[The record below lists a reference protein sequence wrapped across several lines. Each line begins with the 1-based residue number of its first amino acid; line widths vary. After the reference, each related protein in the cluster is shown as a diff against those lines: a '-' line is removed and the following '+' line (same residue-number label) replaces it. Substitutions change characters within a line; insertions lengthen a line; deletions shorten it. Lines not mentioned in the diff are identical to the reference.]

1 MTKEE
6 FRLGFYRIHSDF
18 IAQALEFTRCDN
30 IYRCC
35 KFKNEFLEKCKNN
48 GIDIKTICT
57 DWLEFTHL
65 KLRISLLTINKCN
78 NLDFYSET
86 SGDEY
91 MKIISLCKELDE
103 RILYAN
109 ARDSLPL
116 TPEKLTGIDNGSV
129 LYENEFLS
137 VILNNPNYPFIKM
150 NKSGAILVPY
160 DKDGN
165 IYFIEKDRPNIGKY
179 YELPRGFIEN
189 GEDVKVGALRELLE
203 ETGMTTD
210 LIELLGYIQPDSG
223 IMNNPVPVY
232 QVLVKAK
239 DDYIHYDDADEDN
252 CKILRRDMY
261 HVDKYIDEGKIVCG
275 FTQSALMKKICK
287 DNLLTNH
294 KGERV
299 GTGKT
304 SFFTR

>member
-6 FRLGFYRIHSDF
+6 FRLNFFSIHS
-18 IAQALEFTRCDN
+18 EFMSSVVSYPRPFYTSN
-30 IYRCC
+30 CC
-35 KFKNEFLEKCKNN
+35 TFKNEFLEECKKDN
-48 GIDIKTICT
+48 IDIKTVCAEG
-57 DWLEFTHL
+57 LNSAHL
-65 KLRISLLTINKCN
+65 NLRNSLIDIYKRSG
-78 NLDFYSET
+78 LDFYSIT
-86 SGDEY
+86 SEEEY
-91 MKIISLCKELDE
+91 VKIVKMYKEPDT
-103 RILYAN
+103 IDLYAN

-116 TPEKLTGIDNGSV
+116 TPEKLTGIENGSV

-160 DKDGN
+160 DKGGN

-179 YELPRGFIEN
+179 YELPRGFVEN

>member
-6 FRLGFYRIHSDF
+6 FRLGFFSIHSEF
-18 IAQALEFTRCDN
+18 ITSVLEYPRPFATSN
-30 IYRCC
+30 CC
-35 KFKNEFLEKCKNN
+35 KFKNEFLEKCKEA
-48 GIDIKTICT
+48 GIDIKTLYVEG
-57 DWLEFTHL
+57 LEFMHL
-65 KLRISLLTINKCN
+65 KLRDSLTHIYRYGG
-78 NLDFYSET
+78 LDFYSTT
-86 SGDEY
+86 SDEEY
-91 MKIISLCKELDE
+91 VEIVKMYKEREE

-116 TPEKLTGIDNGSV
+116 TPEKLTGIENGSV

-179 YELPRGFIEN
+179 YELPRGFVEN

-210 LIELLGYIQPDSG
+210 LIEHLGFIQPDSG

-239 DDYIHYDDADEDN
+239 DDYIHYDDADKDN

-261 HVDKYIDEGKIVCG
+261 HIDKYIDEGKIVCG
-275 FTQSALMKKICK
+275 FTQSALMKKICR

-299 GTGKT
+299 GVGRT
-304 SFFTR
+304 SFFTK

>member
-6 FRLGFYRIHSDF
+6 FREKFYSIHRDF
-18 IAQALEFTRCDN
+18 IANALSYPTDYD
-30 IYRCC
+30 IAGSC
-35 KFKNEFLEKCKNN
+35 KFKNDFLDKCKQDNIN
-48 GIDIKTICT
+48 IKTVCIEG
-57 DWLEFTHL
+57 LEFNHL
-65 KLRISLLTINKCN
+65 KLREALIHIYRYGS
-78 NLDFYSET
+78 LDFYSIT
-86 SGDEY
+86 SEEEY
-91 MKIISLCKELDE
+91 ASIVKMYKERDE

-116 TPEKLTGIDNGSV
+116 TPEKLTGIENGSV

-160 DKDGN
+160 DEDGN